1 MVCAD
6 LYTLDIIIQWIQESV
21 IPGLHALIFRDTAHA
36 PLALPVPPVPLM
48 SAAHSASGG
57 DSDIE
62 HEVLA
67 IGRSR
72 PGCAGQENEFLE
84 LWGDKT
90 CTWEP
95 YKNVKDCKKME
106 DLASSLRRRR
116 QLPRNRRIS
125 ASDVT
130 ARHATIARAPVPL
143 HTSRSLAQPQEQAQ
157 QPRACRTAAA
167 TTHVAGHP
175 LGSPN
180 CGQLPR
186 CGAAA
191 VAHSAVM

>member
-1 MVCAD
+1 MARGWLHGPSHTRLAARLRQRERKWPPGHSGAPPLNARETEAVMASRLGCAAMFQYIF
-6 LYTLDIIIQWIQESV
+6 LLFLHLQWIQESV

-72 PGCAGQENEFLE
+72 PGCAGQENEFLV

-95 YKNVKDCKKME
+95 YKNG
-106 DLASSLRRRR
+106 AR
-116 QLPRNRRIS
+116 LPVQ
-125 ASDVT
+125 AV
-130 ARHATIARAPVPL
+130 
-143 HTSRSLAQPQEQAQ
+143 EQAL
-157 QPRACRTAAA
+157 
-167 TTHVAGHP
+167 GHP
-175 LGSPN
+175 
-180 CGQLPR
+180 R
-186 CGAAA
+186 CTSCSDGR
-191 VAHSAVM
+191 

>member
-1 MVCAD
+1 MAGLGGGALSGQEDTRYGGLSRPNASGVPFSSLSEQSMFLPKWIVASGLSRWRPLCWALVSAGSSASNASITGALRD
-6 LYTLDIIIQWIQESV
+6 IQWIQESV

-72 PGCAGQENEFLE
+72 PGCAGQENEFLV

-95 YKNVKDCKKME
+95 YKNG
-106 DLASSLRRRR
+106 AR
-116 QLPRNRRIS
+116 LPVQ
-125 ASDVT
+125 AV
-130 ARHATIARAPVPL
+130 
-143 HTSRSLAQPQEQAQ
+143 EQAL
-157 QPRACRTAAA
+157 
-167 TTHVAGHP
+167 GHP
-175 LGSPN
+175 
-180 CGQLPR
+180 R
-186 CGAAA
+186 CTSCSDGR
-191 VAHSAVM
+191 

>member
-1 MVCAD
+1 MNKDASAEF
-6 LYTLDIIIQWIQESV
+6 IQWIQESV

-72 PGCAGQENEFLE
+72 PGCAGQENEFLV

-95 YKNVKDCKKME
+95 YKNG
-106 DLASSLRRRR
+106 AR
-116 QLPRNRRIS
+116 LPVQ
-125 ASDVT
+125 AV
-130 ARHATIARAPVPL
+130 
-143 HTSRSLAQPQEQAQ
+143 EQAL
-157 QPRACRTAAA
+157 
-167 TTHVAGHP
+167 GHP
-175 LGSPN
+175 
-180 CGQLPR
+180 R
-186 CGAAA
+186 CTSCSDGR
-191 VAHSAVM
+191 